1 MSAIS
6 TNAAAPEAACSEQP
20 LWPPVED
27 GSAEQA
33 EGYRA
38 LIDWMFWFNERLVRQ
53 GKPSPIQQTAERR
66 RQQAQR
72 AA

>member
-1 MSAIS
+1 M
-6 TNAAAPEAACSEQP
+6 EAEQP
-20 LWPPVED
+20 LWPPVVD

-38 LIDWMFWFNERLVRQ
+38 LIDWMFWFDERLVRQ
-53 GKPSPIQQTAERR
+53 GKPSPIQQAAER

>member
-1 MSAIS
+1 M
-6 TNAAAPEAACSEQP
+6 EAEQP
-20 LWPPVED
+20 LWPPVVD

-33 EGYRA
+33 EGYRQ
-38 LIDWMFWFNERLVRQ
+38 LVSWVQWVDERLARQ
-53 GKPSPIQQTAERR
+53 GKPSLQQQAAER